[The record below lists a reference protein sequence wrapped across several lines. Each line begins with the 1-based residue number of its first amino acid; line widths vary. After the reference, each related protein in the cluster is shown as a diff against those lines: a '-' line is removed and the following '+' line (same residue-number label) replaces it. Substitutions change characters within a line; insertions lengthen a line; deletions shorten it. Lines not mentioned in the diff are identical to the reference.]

1 MYRRRSQCC
10 PGYFESGDLCVREY
24 PLFNSFVLSDG
35 IQVMSAGIF
44 FSEKDRSSPRVACRR
59 RPCLRRSPLWSD
71 PRKHPITRRDHHS
84 RSHATTI
91 HVNLLS
97 FH

>member
-35 IQVMSAGIF
+35 IQVMSAGTF
-44 FSEKDRSSPRVACRR
+44 CEKGGSIRIDCHSGWPAAVGRASVA
-59 RPCLRRSPLWSD
+59 
-71 PRKHPITRRDHHS
+71 
-84 RSHATTI
+84 
-91 HVNLLS
+91 LLS
-97 FH
+97 GLILTNSQSHHGTTTPVNMPPPSM